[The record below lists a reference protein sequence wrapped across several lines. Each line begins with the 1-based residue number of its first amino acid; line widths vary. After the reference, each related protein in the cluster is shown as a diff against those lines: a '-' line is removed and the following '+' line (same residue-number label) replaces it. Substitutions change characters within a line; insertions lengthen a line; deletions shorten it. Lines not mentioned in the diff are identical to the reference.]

1 MTIQTHL
8 SVLDQAARSYP
19 SRPVFRVPKLASDS
33 EEVEGWS
40 TITYARFHADVEKY
54 AKYWTRVLAEDGLAP
69 RSIVALW

>member
-1 MTIQTHL
+1 MAIRTHL
-8 SVLDQAARSYP
+8 TVLDQAARSHP
-19 SRPVFRVPKLASDS
+19 DLPVFRVPEVASGS

-69 RSIVALW
+69 RSVVALW